1 MVDQRKNQRFQLHLP
16 LRILRTAAGS
26 VSHSAWTH
34 NISSGG
40 VLFTANAEVPAGEA
54 IEYVV
59 TLNTVRGVQVDL
71 RCVGKVLRF
80 DKTSDAENSSYVV
93 AATVDRY
100 QFVRLE
106 V

>member
-1 MVDQRKNQRFQLHLP
+1 MVDQRKNQRFPLHLP
-16 LRILRTAAGS
+16 LRILRTGTGS

-40 VLFTANAEVPAGEA
+40 VLFTANAEVPAGDA

-59 TLNTVRGVQVDL
+59 TLTTVGGVQVDL
-71 RCVGKVLRF
+71 RCVGKVVRL
-80 DKTSDAENSSYVV
+80 DKSPEEENSSYLV

>member
-16 LRILRTAAGS
+16 LRVLRTGTGR

-40 VLFTANAEVPAGEA
+40 VLFTANTEVPTGDA

-59 TLNTVRGVQVDL
+59 TLTTVRGVQVDL
-71 RCVGKVLRF
+71 RCVGKVLRL
-80 DKTSDAENSSYVV
+80 DKTSEADNSSYLV

-100 QFVRLE
+100 QFIRLE

>member
-16 LRILRTAAGS
+16 LRILRTGTGS

-40 VLFTANAEVPAGEA
+40 VLFTANAAVPAGNA
-54 IEYVV
+54 IEFVV
-59 TLNTVRGVQVDL
+59 TLTTVRGVQVDL
-71 RCVGKVLRF
+71 RCVGKVLRL
-80 DKTSDAENSSYVV
+80 DKTSATESSSFVV

>member
-16 LRILRTAAGS
+16 LRIVRTAGGS
-26 VSHSAWTH
+26 VSHSAWTQ

-40 VLFTANAEVPAGEA
+40 VLFAANAEVPAGDA

-59 TLNTVRGVQVDL
+59 TLNTGSGVQVDL
-71 RCVGKVLRF
+71 RCVGKVLRL
-80 DKTSDAENSSYVV
+80 DKRSGAENCSYIV

>member
-16 LRILRTAAGS
+16 LRILRTGTGG

-40 VLFTANAEVPAGEA
+40 VLFTANAEVPAGEV

-59 TLNTVRGVQVDL
+59 TLTTVRGVQVDL
-71 RCVGKVLRF
+71 RCVGKVLRL
-80 DKTSDAENSSYVV
+80 DKASEAENSSYVV

-100 QFVRLE
+100 QFLRLE